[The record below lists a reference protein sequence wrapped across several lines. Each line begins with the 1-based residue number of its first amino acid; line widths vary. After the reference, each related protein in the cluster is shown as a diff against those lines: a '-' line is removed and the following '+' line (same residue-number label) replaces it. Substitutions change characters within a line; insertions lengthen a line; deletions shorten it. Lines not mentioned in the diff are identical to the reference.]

1 MNSVLGSTL
10 EVQVVD
16 ALNHMRDTWD
26 PPLQGTTLG
35 KYALYSFV
43 RMPQS
48 FPDVRLQKDTSG
60 EPDVLFGIELKG
72 WYLLGKE
79 AEPSYRFKAH
89 PLASGELDMLVVIPW
104 YLRNVLSGRP
114 VVLKPYIAPSSW
126 AAAYRDWYWE
136 WKRDNPN
143 RQAQSERGFKPAPP
157 ISPPPP
163 YPQGKSEMSSKPISD
178 SGGNFGRF
186 SRAGLMDEYIAQMLE
201 ANISGISARNWVTF
215 FKAFTESR
223 TKDDITAGL
232 QAIAAK
238 QAAAAGTD
246 EAAQQ
251 VVGLVHGML
260 AALEAADA
268 PEDLDLSSRDALEGA
283 LHAHRTELGQLV
295 RAATTAGMTTKE
307 IAKITGLTPKAVER
321 VFAETQPA

>member
-16 ALNHMRDTWD
+16 ALNHMRDSWD

-35 KYALYSFV
+35 KFALYSFV

-48 FPDVRLQKDTSG
+48 FPDVRLQKDTSDDS
-60 EPDVLFGIELKG
+60 DVLFGIELKG

-79 AEPSYRFKAH
+79 GEPSYRFKAH
-89 PLASGELDMLVVIPW
+89 ALASGDLDMLVVIPW

-143 RQAQSERGFKPAPP
+143 KQPQADRGFRPAPP
-157 ISPPPP
+157 IAPPPP

-186 SRAGLMDEYIAQMLE
+186 SRAGLMDEYIGQMLE
-201 ANISGISARNWVTF
+201 ANISGIRARDWVTF

-223 TKDDITAGL
+223 TKEDITAGL

-238 QAAAAGTD
+238 QAAVADTDVAARQVLSLVHEMLAAI
-246 EAAQQ
+246 EAAAAPEE
-251 VVGLVHGML
+251 LDL
-260 AALEAADA
+260 SSTDALEAA
-268 PEDLDLSSRDALEGA
+268 LR
-283 LHAHRTELGQLV
+283 AHRAESSQLV
-295 RAATTAGMTTKE
+295 GAATAAGMTPKR
-307 IAKITGLTPKAVER
+307 IAKITGLTPKAVELLA
-321 VFAETQPA
+321 AEQHSA